1 MKKTKVKILDAAL
14 KCFNEQGVV
23 NVRLQ
28 HIADEAFISVGNLAY
43 HFPNKEAIVLALY
56 QQISEAQKALLAE
69 YRVVPLFDNMDRLI
83 RQSFA
88 LQAQHIFFY
97 LDTLEM
103 LRAYPEVKLAHQ
115 TFIQFQIQQWE
126 AILSFNISR
135 GALKTPP
142 EGLELSMI
150 AQNLWSHVAFWRYQN
165 AVLADG
171 VGDEEAFVTAFW
183 THLKPHFSEIG
194 FREYGQM
201 RQNPYDLFY

>member
-1 MKKTKVKILDAAL
+1 MKKTKVKILEAAL
-14 KCFNEQGVV
+14 KCFNDQGVV

-43 HFPNKEAIVLALY
+43 HYPNKEAIVLALY
-56 QQISEAQKALLAE
+56 QRISDAQKALLAE
-69 YRVVPLFDNMDRLI
+69 YRIVPLFDNIDRLI
-83 RQSFA
+83 RQSVA
-88 LQAQHIFFY
+88 LQKEHIFFY

-103 LRAYPEVKLAHQ
+103 LRAYPDVKAAHQ

-135 GALKTPP
+135 GALNPP
-142 EGLELSMI
+142 LHGLDLGMI
-150 AQNLWSHVAFWRYQN
+150 ARQLWSLVAFWRYQN
-165 AVLADG
+165 AVLADSQG
-171 VGDEEAFVTAFW
+171 NEEDFVDAFW
-183 THLKPHFSEIG
+183 CLLKPHFSEIG